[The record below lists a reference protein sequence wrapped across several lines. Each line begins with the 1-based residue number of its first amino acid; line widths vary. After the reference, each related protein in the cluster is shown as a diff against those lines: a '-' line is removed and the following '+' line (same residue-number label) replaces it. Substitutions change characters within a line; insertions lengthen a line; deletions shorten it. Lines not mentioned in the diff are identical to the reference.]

1 MHDQPKNADA
11 AIKLHK
17 KIEKV
22 DIAMMTTMTPEG
34 HFRARPMY
42 TTESD
47 SSGIVWFFT
56 SDQSAKVQEIQQNPQ
71 ISLGYSAPDDDTY
84 VSASGT
90 AELIKD
96 QAKMHDLY
104 NPALKA
110 WFPDGLDSSDISL
123 LRVTIDSA
131 EYWDVTSNAMLHL
144 YGIAKAALTGKP
156 PETNNEKLDIR

>member
-1 MHDQPKNADA
+1 MHDQPNNPDA

-34 HFRARPMY
+34 HFRTRPMY
-42 TTESD
+42 TTEVD

-56 SDQSAKVQEIQQNPQ
+56 SDQSEKVREIQQNPQ
-71 ISLGYSAPDDDTY
+71 ISLGYADPDDNTY

-90 AELIKD
+90 AELVKD

-110 WFPDGLDSSDISL
+110 WFPDGLDSPDISL

-144 YGIAKAALTGKP
+144 YGIAKAAITGKP